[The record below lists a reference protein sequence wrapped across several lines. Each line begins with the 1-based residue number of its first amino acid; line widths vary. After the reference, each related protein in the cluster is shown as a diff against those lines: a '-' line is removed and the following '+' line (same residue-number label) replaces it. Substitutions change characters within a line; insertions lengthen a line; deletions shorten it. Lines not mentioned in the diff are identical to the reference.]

1 MTDNNLRQADV
12 PEGASVIPQMPGT
25 APGLVCPVGDKIV
38 YAVPGVPHEM
48 REMLNGT
55 VIPDLQKR
63 AGLSA
68 VIRSRVLR
76 TWGQTESGL
85 AEMLAGRIEELDAP
99 GNPTLAFQASG
110 IEGIK
115 VRITAKAGSA
125 EEAETILSGEEARLR
140 AILGDAIFGI
150 DNETMESVVI
160 DMLRDRGL
168 SLGIGIA
175 HGRTDGCTHHICSRR
190 ERRVSRQHCVLR
202 ERCEVCTTGSAG
214 GTGGDRTSCPGDG
227 RGCAPGVGRRRRA
240 CDYWSGR
247 TCRAGRSTGRNGSVF
262 VNTPLSV
269 HSTCY
274 ENA

>member
-1 MTDNNLRQADV
+1 
-12 PEGASVIPQMPGT
+12 
-25 APGLVCPVGDKIV
+25 
-38 YAVPGVPHEM
+38 
-48 REMLNGT
+48 
-55 VIPDLQKR
+55 
-63 AGLSA
+63 

-168 SLGIGIA
+168 SLGIA
-175 HGRTDGCTHHICSRR
+175 ES
-190 ERRVSRQHCVLR
+190 L
-202 ERCEVCTTGSAG
+202 
-214 GTGGDRTSCPGDG
+214 TGGLMGARITC
-227 RGCAPGVGRRRRA
+227 VGRRRRA

-247 TCRAGRSTGRNGSVF
+247 TCRAGRSTGRNGISR
-262 VNTPLSV
+262 
-269 HSTCY
+269 TCHERY
-274 ENA
+274 E